1 MRHYGI
7 VGAGFMEELAF
18 KPNQNRNC
26 GRGQITGLRK
36 TIIKFLEVRERLT
49 VGHHSKK
56 FGLRGQ

>member
-26 GRGQITGLRK
+26 GRGQVTGLRK
-36 TIIKFLEVRERLT
+36 TIIKFLEVRERLDCWAP
-49 VGHHSKK
+49 
-56 FGLRGQ
+56 F